1 MANKMLFVSTRGGL
15 LPVASTINR
24 EGSGAYGYAPKHKL
38 AQYAATGCLSNTF
51 YAGAQEQLSTI
62 LELTREVEPEYM
74 AKCAIYARK
83 AGAMKDMPALLLAVL
98 SVTSTQHFKQVFPR
112 VIDNGRMLRTF
123 VQILR
128 SGAVG
133 RKSLGSVPKA
143 MVQKWL
149 NSASEP
155 KLIDAAVGSDP
166 SLKDIVRMVHPKPVD
181 PKHEAFYGWLLG
193 KPYPFDQLPQALQ
206 EFEQYKWD
214 RSRELPDV
222 PFQML
227 TSLGLERHEWAKVAA
242 RGGWHM
248 VRMNLNTF
256 ARHGVFELPGMAE
269 SVAARLRDRESIERA
284 RVFPYQLMAAYH
296 AAGATV
302 PQIVKE
308 ALQDAM
314 EIAIENV
321 PTFGGRVVVCPDVS
335 GSMHSAVTGMRRG
348 ATSAVRCVD
357 VAALVTAAILRANRQ
372 ALVLPFEERVREIE
386 LNARD
391 SVMTNA
397 KKLAAIGGGGTNCSA
412 PLQWLEKRRLDA
424 DLVVLVSDNQ
434 SWVDKRASGAATET
448 MRRWESLRVRNP
460 QAKLVC
466 IDLQPYGTT
475 QAAERADV
483 LNVGGFSDEVF
494 GIVARFARN
503 ELGTD
508 HWIERVEA
516 IEL

>member
-1 MANKMLFVSTRGGL
+1 MANKTLFASTRGRL
-15 LPVASTINR
+15 LPAANTINR
-24 EGSGAYGYAPKHKL
+24 EGSGAYEYAPKQKL

-51 YAGAQEQLSTI
+51 YVGGQEQLSTV

-74 AKCAIYARK
+74 AKCAIYARE
-83 AGAMKDMPALLLAVL
+83 AAAMKDMPALLLAAL
-98 SVTSTQHFKQVFPR
+98 SASSTQHFKQVFPR

-143 MVQKWL
+143 MVQKWV
-149 NSASEP
+149 NGASER
-155 KLIDAAVGSDP
+155 KLIDAAVGSEP

-181 PKHEAFYGWLLG
+181 AKREAFYAWLLG
-193 KPYPFDQLPQALQ
+193 KPYVFEQLPQALQ
-206 EFEQYKWD
+206 EFELYKWD
-214 RSRELPDV
+214 RSRTLPDV

-227 TSLGLERHEWAKVAA
+227 TALGLNRDEWAQIAA

-248 VRMNLNTF
+248 VRMNINTF

-269 SVAARLRDRESIERA
+269 HVAARLRDRESIERA
-284 RVFPYQLMAAYH
+284 RAFPYQLMTAYH
-296 AAGATV
+296 AAGPTV

-314 EIAIENV
+314 EIAIGNV
-321 PTFGGRVVVCPDVS
+321 PAFGGHVVMCPDVS
-335 GSMHSAVTGMRRG
+335 GSMRSAVTGMRRG

-357 VAALVTAAILRANRQ
+357 VAALVTAAIVRANRE
-372 ALVLPFEERVREIE
+372 ALVLPFEQCVRKIE

-397 KKLAAIGGGGTNCSA
+397 QKLAAIGGGGTNCSA
-412 PLQWLEKRRLDA
+412 PLEWLERHRVPV

-434 SWVDKRASGAATET
+434 SWVDKRAGGATET
-448 MRRWESLRVRNP
+448 MRRWESLRVSNP

-466 IDLQPYGTT
+466 IDLQPYGST

-494 GIVARFARN
+494 ETVARFSRD
-503 ELGTD
+503 ELGAG
-508 HWIERVEA
+508 HWVERVEA
-516 IEL
+516 IGL